1 MARVPGNP
9 NPCSCYPSPTQCRI
23 WLWLSQTLLRFLSL
37 IAVTLTLFFILNT
50 AYNTTEHFYRSR
62 KIYYVLAQGQVTWLQ
77 RTYSPHRGDFCW
89 KWLPRDSPSAP
100 QDGEGL
106 SCFLQH
112 RGYPPSSCMVLLNP
126 HPSAGQIA
134 FFSSLGV
141 SVSFI
146 MAVSNVPL
154 DTAQLLCL
162 VPMLECP
169 GMMPGANLGAAG
181 TEHHESLCCTWRS
194 RRDPG
199 SNLIRCPT
207 RQVER

>member
-1 MARVPGNP
+1 MALLHQCGALKQAPLQLHPAQHLQVTLQPARCVAMARVPGNP

-77 RTYSPHRGDFCW
+77 RTYSPHWGDFCW

-134 FFSSLGV
+134 FFPAQGYQFPSLRLLAMCLLTQL
-141 SVSFI
+141 SRCALSQCL
-146 MAVSNVPL
+146 S
-154 DTAQLLCL
+154 AQ
-162 VPMLECP
+162 E
-169 GMMPGANLGAAG
+169 
-181 TEHHESLCCTWRS
+181 
-194 RRDPG
+194 
-199 SNLIRCPT
+199 
-207 RQVER
+207 